1 MSLNAIQ
8 LEVLWNRLL
17 SVANEQQT
25 TLIRTAFSTIV
36 RESLDLACG
45 VFDTRGQMIGQS
57 LTGTPG
63 HINPMATGAI
73 HLLNAYPPETLEP
86 GDVLVTNDP
95 WLTAGQVNDFTVLSP
110 VFRGNDIVGYFSNCC
125 HAPDIGG
132 RFSRPKRTKS
142 TKKGS
147 ASPSPNSSIAANQ
160 TKNSSKSSAPTS
172 APPTKRSATST
183 PKPPPTPSAHAASSK

>member
-1 MSLNAIQ
+1 MTLNPIQ

-45 VFDTRGQMIGQS
+45 VFDTRGYMIGQS

-73 HLLNAYPPETLEP
+73 HLLNALLD
-86 GDVLVTNDP
+86 DVE
-95 WLTAGQVNDFTVLSP
+95 
-110 VFRGNDIVGYFSNCC
+110 IVGVELNPVHIKVMKKYFPEMVVEEPAALVNR
-125 HAPDIGG
+125 G
-132 RFSRPKRTKS
+132 RVAADRTAVHHEMAIVFLPKT
-142 TKKGS
+142 
-147 ASPSPNSSIAANQ
+147 AA
-160 TKNSSKSSAPTS
+160 TIKMMTTS
-172 APPTKRSATST
+172 FR
-183 PKPPPTPSAHAASSK
+183 

>member
-1 MSLNAIQ
+1 MTKFTPIQ

-45 VFDTRGQMIGQS
+45 VFDTRGHMIGQS
-57 LTGTPG
+57 MTGTPG

-73 HLLNAYPPETLEP
+73 HLLKAYPPETLSP

-95 WLTAGQVNDFTVLSP
+95 WLTAGQVNDFTVMSP
-110 VFRGNDIVGYFSNCC
+110 VF
-125 HAPDIGG
+125 
-132 RFSRPKRTKS
+132 
-142 TKKGS
+142 
-147 ASPSPNSSIAANQ
+147 
-160 TKNSSKSSAPTS
+160 
-172 APPTKRSATST
+172 
-183 PKPPPTPSAHAASSK
+183 

>member
-1 MSLNAIQ
+1 MSLTPIQ

-45 VFDTRGQMIGQS
+45 VFDTRGLMIGQS

-73 HLLNAYPPETLEP
+73 HLLNEYPPETLKP

-95 WLTAGQVNDFTVLSP
+95 WQTAGQVNDFTVMTP
-110 VFRGNDIVGYFSNCC
+110 VFRDEKIVAYFSNCC
-125 HAPDIGG
+125 HVLILVGESCLLKRMRCLKKAC
-132 RFSRPKRTKS
+132 RFPSRNCLTRENRTKS
-142 TKKGS
+142 CS
-147 ASPSPNSSIAANQ
+147 RLFE
-160 TKNSSKSSAPTS
+160 PTCGRRMK
-172 APPTKRSATST
+172 PSATFT
-183 PKPPPTPSAHAASSK
+183 LRPHRMPWGLVACCR